1 MTKNA
6 YFGPN
11 LPVLW
16 PKILILTGGSKSF
29 GTHITEKPPRHLA
42 RIVYWS
48 GMGPN
53 GPKMPIFGQKSQFWA
68 NLAIYGPKI
77 LIFMWVSKSFG
88 IHITEKPPRQ
98 LVRIVFRSG
107 IGLNGPKMPIFGQ
120 KCQFLAKFGRFFVPF
135 RPMPV
140 GTWDTLGIK
149 IPKPPYISSLKMVGF
164 VHFSNFLI
172 PSEKY
177 YKLQSCWITL

>member
-1 MTKNA
+1 MVEHGTKWAKNANIWPKMAKNA

-88 IHITEKPPRQ
+88 IHITEKPSRQ

-120 KCQFLAKFGRFFVPF
+120 KCQFLAKFGRFLSHFVPC
-135 RPMPV
+135 PLAPE
-140 GTWDTLGIK
+140 T
-149 IPKPPYISSLKMVGF
+149 
-164 VHFSNFLI
+164 H
-172 PSEKY
+172 
-177 YKLQSCWITL
+177 

>member
-1 MTKNA
+1 MWPKMTKNA

-107 IGLNGPKMPIFGQ
+107 IGLNGPKCPY
-120 KCQFLAKFGRFFVPF
+120 LAKNASFGPNLAVFCP
-135 RPMPV
+135 
-140 GTWDTLGIK
+140 
-149 IPKPPYISSLKMVGF
+149 ISSHACWHLRHIRRQNTKT
-164 VHFSNFLI
+164 SL
-172 PSEKY
+172 
-177 YKLQSCWITL
+177 YKLSKNG

>member
-1 MTKNA
+1 MKYSPLESKIAPWKWYLDNDSATRA
-6 YFGPN
+6 YCECAGSSLAFPN
-11 LPVLW
+11 LRNDRRLFIGILKSSSQQNNSHKLQIIISRG
-16 PKILILTGGSKSF
+16 KIISEKSLV
-29 GTHITEKPPRHLA
+29 HHVI
-42 RIVYWS
+42 I
-48 GMGPN
+48 
-53 GPKMPIFGQKSQFWA
+53 
-68 NLAIYGPKI
+68 IYQSDTYI
-77 LIFMWVSKSFG
+77 S
-88 IHITEKPPRQ
+88 
-98 LVRIVFRSG
+98 
-107 IGLNGPKMPIFGQ
+107 
-120 KCQFLAKFGRFFVPF
+120 F

>member
-1 MTKNA
+1 MCLRCQRRRTKWVKNSNIWPKMTKNA

-29 GTHITEKPPRHLA
+29 NITEKPPRHLA

-53 GPKMPIFGQKSQFWA
+53 GPKMPIFGQKSQFWV

-98 LVRIVFRSG
+98 LFRIVFRSG

-120 KCQFLAKFGRFFVPF
+120 KWAFC
-135 RPMPV
+135 
-140 GTWDTLGIK
+140 
-149 IPKPPYISSLKMVGF
+149 IS
-164 VHFSNFLI
+164 
-172 PSEKY
+172 SEKY